1 MVNFLSLVKVER
13 RICLVSF
20 SGCAA
25 SRALNKEKVKD
36 YSVLEIGT
44 ERDLVHSELGIP
56 IIAGTTT
63 NSDLD
68 SLCDVFAFVEGS
80 GGAKYVRAIGY
91 SIMAMGTLGISEII
105 TNPAESTIGDDKIR
119 LRVCY
124 DQNSL
129 IQTVEKL
136 EIGQA
141 DHVNE
146 RLISHLNLELPT

>member
-1 MVNFLSLVKVER
+1 MYLKYQINWKSIQKYCVLLLIFLFL
-13 RICLVSF
+13 

-25 SRALNKEKVKD
+25 SRALNKEKRKD
-36 YSVLEIGT
+36 YSVLEKGT
-44 ERDLVHSELGIP
+44 ERDLVHAELGIP
-56 IIAGTTT
+56 VIAGTTT

-91 SIMAMGTLGISEII
+91 GIIAVGTLGISEII
-105 TNPAESTIGDDKIR
+105 TNPAESAIGDDKIR

-124 DQNSL
+124 DENSL

-141 DHVNE
+141 AHQ
-146 RLISHLNLELPT
+146 ITSPKEL